1 MRIDFHTHSNLSY
14 DALSSYNQILNEC
27 IKKKIDVIAITEHD
41 KINFNLPISH
51 FKRNKVNIINGC
63 EFTASNGSHIIGLF
77 INKKLKKH
85 SSIDKIIKS
94 IKEDDGIVIIP
105 HPFKNKTGFFKCTK
119 NFKKYLNRVDVIEI
133 YNGGVKETKTEIN
146 YIKQISKKYNM
157 KIIAGSDSHKPN
169 QIGYYLNEYSKNTNK
184 DIKSRILNENP
195 KILINKSYKKKP
207 RSLNILQKSSIYQI
221 LISNINFELKM
232 KFKRF
237 IFNILSYK
245 KKGSRYFYRELK

>member
-1 MRIDFHTHSNLSY
+1 
-14 DALSSYNQILNEC
+14 
-27 IKKKIDVIAITEHD
+27 
-41 KINFNLPISH
+41 
-51 FKRNKVNIINGC
+51 
-63 EFTASNGSHIIGLF
+63 
-77 INKKLKKH
+77 
-85 SSIDKIIKS
+85 
-94 IKEDDGIVIIP
+94 
-105 HPFKNKTGFFKCTK
+105 
-119 NFKKYLNRVDVIEI
+119 
-133 YNGGVKETKTEIN
+133 
-146 YIKQISKKYNM
+146 M

-245 KKGSRYFYRELK
+245 KKRK